1 MKKTGTARFRRSREK
16 CPKRVPA
23 ASGAGARF
31 SFDVPGRRR
40 HHAFPMRKKCPPPNS
55 AALSRRA
62 KIAAAALCVFSGVPA
77 LFAERTQFTPYSSD
91 DGRYGEIT
99 VNPWYGDKELSG
111 GMTSAGG
118 TFLVRFGEYIVYDGD
133 YSYDSPRTELQFDSK
148 ANSAFL
154 RKFSDSVM
162 RALNTVESTF
172 ANKATTPILINC
184 TFAVRENRAGAA
196 ANPNLYR
203 SGYKTTWT
211 ESDFGGKYAGT
222 PAYINDVEMI
232 YKYGDDRSFANCAVD
247 FTFYAQS
254 MSAFSDK
261 GNLFYAEEDPS
272 GYANGEYDVETI
284 TLHELGHALG
294 FQRNATGGGADGK
307 SSLELMTVSQ
317 ESSLPGGGTEWFF
330 EGETATFVNGGER
343 VEFMP
348 GSGNFDPHVRSPAGD
363 LMADGTYNPGV
374 AREYSLLDLAVFQD
388 LGWTLSEPI
397 PAVPEPSAFGLF
409 AGTLALAFAASS
421 RRRGKR
427 A

>member
-1 MKKTGTARFRRSREK
+1 
-16 CPKRVPA
+16 
-23 ASGAGARF
+23 
-31 SFDVPGRRR
+31 
-40 HHAFPMRKKCPPPNS
+40 MRKKCPPPNS

-62 KIAAAALCVFSGVPA
+62 KIAAAALCVFSGAPA
-77 LFAERTQFTPYSSD
+77 LFAEMTQFTPYSSD

-111 GMTSAGG
+111 GMTSAGE

-133 YSYDSPRTELQFDSK
+133 YSYENPRTQLQFDSK

-154 RKFSDSVM
+154 QKFSDSVM

-222 PAYINDVEMI
+222 SAYINDVEMI
-232 YKYGDDRSFANCAVD
+232 YKYGDGRSFANCAVD
-247 FTFYAQS
+247 FTFYAQT
-254 MSAFSDK
+254 MSAFSDA

-272 GYANGEYDVETI
+272 GYVNGEYDVETI

-294 FQRNATGGGADGK
+294 FQRNATGGRRVRKIFARADDGFAGIVAPGRRNGMVFRGRDGDVRQRRRTRGVHARLGK
-307 SSLELMTVSQ
+307 FRSACPK
-317 ESSLPGGGTEWFF
+317 PGGRPD
-330 EGETATFVNGGER
+330 GGR
-343 VEFMP
+343 HLQPRRRAGIFAARPRGFP
-348 GSGNFDPHVRSPAGD
+348 GSGLDAERTDPRRSRALGVRAVRGS
-363 LMADGTYNPGV
+363 
-374 AREYSLLDLAVFQD
+374 ARARFRRVFPPPQKARLKKKA
-388 LGWTLSEPI
+388 LG
-397 PAVPEPSAFGLF
+397 
-409 AGTLALAFAASS
+409 ALPPFP
-421 RRRGKR
+421 
-427 A
+427 

>member
-1 MKKTGTARFRRSREK
+1 MPF
-16 CPKRVPA
+16 V
-23 ASGAGARF
+23 
-31 SFDVPGRRR
+31 
-40 HHAFPMRKKCPPPNS
+40 MRKKYPFPKP
-55 AALSRRA
+55 AARSRRA
-62 KIAAAALCVFSGVPA
+62 KIAVAALCVFSGVPA

-111 GMTSAGG
+111 GMTSAGE

-133 YSYDSPRTELQFDSK
+133 YSYENPRTQLQFDSK

-154 RKFSDSVM
+154 QKFSDSVM

-222 PAYINDVEMI
+222 SAYINDVEMI
-232 YKYGDDRSFANCAVD
+232 YKYGDGRSFANCAVD
-247 FTFYAQS
+247 FTFYAQT
-254 MSAFSDK
+254 MSAFSDA

-272 GYANGEYDVETI
+272 GYVNGEYDVETI

-294 FQRNATGGGADGK
+294 FQRNATGGGASGK

-409 AGTLALAFAASS
+409 AGALALAFAASS
-421 RRRGKR
+421 RRRRKR
-427 A
+427 G

>member
-1 MKKTGTARFRRSREK
+1 MPF
-16 CPKRVPA
+16 V
-23 ASGAGARF
+23 
-31 SFDVPGRRR
+31 
-40 HHAFPMRKKCPPPNS
+40 MRKKYPFPKP
-55 AALSRRA
+55 AARSRRA
-62 KIAAAALCVFSGVPA
+62 KIAVAALCVFSGVPA

-111 GMTSAGG
+111 GMTSAGE

-133 YSYDSPRTELQFDSK
+133 YSYENPRTQLQFDSK

-154 RKFSDSVM
+154 QKFSDSVM

-222 PAYINDVEMI
+222 SAYINDVEMI
-232 YKYGDDRSFANCAVD
+232 YKYGDGRSFANCAVD

-294 FQRNATGGGADGK
+294 FQRNATEGGADGK

-421 RRRGKR
+421 RRRRKR
-427 A
+427 S